1 MSTMLSIYIN
11 GKKNLDYDKN
21 ARQPGK
27 QRQFLDNMDL
37 DMDEGIEINGEMIS
51 SPDKM
56 QRANYVSMSL
66 LYGIENKSEGMISA
80 TCDYLVKRLPELKQ
94 IRSVEEG
101 DEITMDLIFNEVN

>member
-11 GKKNLDYDKN
+11 GKKVLDYEKN
-21 ARQPGK
+21 KRQPGK

-56 QRANYVSMSL
+56 QRANYVAMSL
-66 LYGIENKSEGMISA
+66 LYGIQTNSEGMIKA
-80 TCDYLVKRLPELKQ
+80 TCAYLARRLPELKQ
-94 IRSVEEG
+94 IRAIEEG
-101 DEITMDLIFNEVN
+101 EEITMDLIFDEVN